1 LEFAIDKSC
10 EIISNISD
18 IKNIDDDDGL
28 GALNI
33 SLQSAMWSCATMKK
47 KNDNKVNKLNIYNS
61 CLDITNRTDNT
72 ETEK

>member
-18 IKNIDDDDGL
+18 IKNIDEDDGL
-28 GALNI
+28 GALSI